1 MRRKGER
8 PLVKHL
14 SVWSDDHPVAQGIR
28 SGDRW
33 FTAWMHQYAT
43 PYPRLAQITG
53 IPKDRFPAIEAGG
66 PVSRAELEA
75 LARAW
80 CVSVDDLIKSIGAGP
95 ATDEELVELGRMVE
109 AVRMGHASAFTVD
122 GPAGQVAIARV
133 ERMSHIETSKDVDRD
148 NARGN

>member
-14 SVWSDDHPVAQGIR
+14 SSWSDDHPVAHAIR
-28 SGDRW
+28 TGDNW
-33 FTAWMHQYAT
+33 FRAWRVQTCTA
-43 PYPRLAQITG
+43 YPRLAHITG
-53 IPKDRFPAIEAGG
+53 IPKDRFAAIEAGG

-80 CVSVDDLIKSIGAGP
+80 CVSLDDLIKSIGAAP

-109 AVRMGHASAFTVD
+109 AVRMGHANAFTVD
-122 GPAGQVAIARV
+122 GPAGTVTIA
-133 ERMSHIETSKDVDRD
+133 HIHKMPFDR
-148 NARGN
+148 